1 MWFFKNFEE
10 VDIELAELRQRHNQ
24 ALESMNKTVIP
35 ENPEA
40 DQTDVEEGKND
51 TEKWYWKNT
60 LIYLLLFFIG
70 HTTENSGYVFLNWW
84 ESEIFVFSKISFSEI
99 LTNGWELGQNRLSLK
114 ARYFI
119 LENLKPIF
127 SVRIRLEHQIRELE
141 YEKKK
146 LIGDF
151 EEQIEVLK
159 TDKKNLEKST
169 AELKE
174 ELEGRDQV
182 CCKRIYKISYS

>member
-1 MWFFKNFEE
+1 MKTGSKQVKLFHFQ
-10 VDIELAELRQRHNQ
+10 EL
-24 ALESMNKTVIP
+24 
-35 ENPEA
+35 EA
-40 DQTDVEEGKND
+40 N
-51 TEKWYWKNT
+51 
-60 LIYLLLFFIG
+60 
-70 HTTENSGYVFLNWW
+70 
-84 ESEIFVFSKISFSEI
+84 
-99 LTNGWELGQNRLSLK
+99 
-114 ARYFI
+114 
-119 LENLKPIF
+119 F

-182 CCKRIYKISYS
+182 CYIRI

>member
-1 MWFFKNFEE
+1 MLKK
-10 VDIELAELRQRHNQ
+10 VKTIL
-24 ALESMNKTVIP
+24 KTV
-35 ENPEA
+35 
-40 DQTDVEEGKND
+40 KNYVRSKASFYFFSL
-51 TEKWYWKNT
+51 T
-60 LIYLLLFFIG
+60 LLFF
-70 HTTENSGYVFLNWW
+70 S
-84 ESEIFVFSKISFSEI
+84 SETKIIRQGILATMFSWINETQIFVSFSKFLFEDFNKWMKTGSKQVKLFHFQ
-99 LTNGWELGQNRLSLK
+99 ELEAN
-114 ARYFI
+114 
-119 LENLKPIF
+119 F

-182 CCKRIYKISYS
+182 CYIRI